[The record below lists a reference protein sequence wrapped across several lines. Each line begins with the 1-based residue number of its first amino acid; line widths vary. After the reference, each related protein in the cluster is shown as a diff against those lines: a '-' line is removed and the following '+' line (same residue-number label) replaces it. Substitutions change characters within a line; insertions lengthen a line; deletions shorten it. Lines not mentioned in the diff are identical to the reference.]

1 MECSPL
7 RRRGFTLIEL
17 LVVIAI
23 IAVLIALLLPAV
35 QQARE
40 AARRSQCKNNLKQLG
55 LAIHNYHD
63 SHRTFPNGGFAE
75 YYSSVRYGNG
85 LSWLVMI
92 LPYIDQAPLYNRF
105 NFLGT
110 NFGNPSSNLALTIQP
125 IPAFL
130 CPSGTKLFTAS
141 PSAEQSGGSPSYTMH
156 YYGVMGP
163 WSTIT
168 NASTGTAYPMDSKAS
183 TFSSNSYGG
192 MPISGMLGCNR
203 TTRMRDVSDGTSNTL
218 MVGEISW
225 NANDGWRAW
234 IRGCQSNGAC
244 AAMKGIHYPINS
256 HRFNQTPSANF
267 NDFSFASMHTGGA
280 HFLMG
285 DGGVHFLS
293 ENMSMSVYAGMGSC
307 NGSEIVSTPF

>member
-1 MECSPL
+1 MEHSSL

-75 YYSSVRYGNG
+75 FHGSVSYGNG

-92 LPYIDQAPLYNRF
+92 LPYIEQAPLYNQF
-105 NFLGT
+105 NFKAT
-110 NFGNPSSNLALTIQP
+110 NFGTNVALSRNL
-125 IPAFL
+125 IPGYM
-130 CPSGTKLFTAS
+130 CPSGTKILETNNTTN
-141 PSAEQSGGSPSYTMH
+141 YTTH

-168 NASTGTAYPMDSKAS
+168 NAATGTAYPMDPKAS
-183 TFSSNSYGG
+183 TFSDNSYGG

-225 NANDGWRAW
+225 NTPGGWRNW
-234 IRGCQSNGAC
+234 IRGCQTNGAC
-244 AAMKGIHYPINS
+244 ASIKGIHYPINS
-256 HRFNQTPSANF
+256 NRYEGGTPASNF
-267 NDFSFASMHTGGA
+267 NDISFASSHTGGA

-307 NGSEIVSTPF
+307 NGSEIVATPF